1 MKLRK
6 NRKRWVAKFLVI
18 VMILTCVP
26 ICYHQETRAAI
37 ADLYWPVRNSNGT
50 CITSLSSHNTWNG
63 SSGHKGI
70 DIKNATGCNWYAAY
84 DGVVD
89 KIFTGCRSNGND
101 ISGHKGCS
109 PNHGRYTQSNGHLYC
124 NYGFGNGVVIK
135 SNING
140 TNYYIQCAHMNNV
153 ASGLREGQS
162 ISKGT
167 YLGTVGDRGFSF
179 GTHAHFEI
187 DSGKLFGS
195 VVQNDPTR
203 NGCVFSYNY
212 GSVTPTQ
219 IPQGY
224 LEPSNVY
231 GGEGTIHIKGWA
243 FDRDNVNAQLSI
255 HVYIGGPAGT
265 SGAERHIITANK
277 LRTDVNAAFSNG
289 VGNYHGFE
297 DTIKTKKS
305 GKQDIYVYAINIGVG
320 NTNPELGHKA
330 VTITP
335 VNNPQ
340 GDLNINSVYGG
351 KGTIHVRG
359 WAFDKDNVNT
369 HLTIHVYIGGPAGT
383 PGAERHIITANKQRT
398 DVPDVYPGVGNY
410 HGYEETIVTKKSGS
424 QGIYVYA
431 MNIGSG
437 NDNPLLG
444 KETVAIEP
452 VYKPQG
458 WLETSNVRGGKK
470 TVTLR
475 GWAFDKDELNTQL
488 NIRVYIGGD
497 ENSKAEKHII
507 KANKKRIDV
516 YNKFPETGYYH
527 GFEETIKVNSLGKQ
541 RIYVYADNVGGGTE
555 NLFLGSKEVT
565 ILDDVRSN
573 PNVPKYKPMYIPSSS
588 IKEIKKLKKVR
599 GLSVKAKKRKITIK
613 WKQVPNA
620 NGYQVQYATNKKFR
634 QKKAKIAKKAKI
646 TLNKIKTRKIYY
658 VKVRAY
664 VRNGKDIVYG
674 KWSKT
679 KKKKLSN

>member
-1 MKLRK
+1 MKK
-6 NRKRWVAKFLVI
+6 NNYRQRVGFFVCI
-18 VMILTCVP
+18 IIL
-26 ICYHQETRAAI
+26 ICAAI
-37 ADLYWPVRNSNGT
+37 YQKQEVNAATSYATEYDGLPAEIRENCVKFARYKVPSLPAVSLLSLEDKKKIINNYTPKVGAIAITKGNSSYG
-50 CITSLSSHNTWNG
+50 HVAYVEAVNG
-63 SSGHKGI
+63 SQITTLNGGWE
-70 DIKNATGCNWYAAY
+70 N
-84 DGVVD
+84 GVH
-89 KIFTGCRSNGND
+89 I
-101 ISGHKGCS
+101 
-109 PNHGRYTQSNGHLYC
+109 GRYTATASAQGIIGYWYPANLL
-124 NYGFGNGVVIK
+124 GN
-135 SNING
+135 
-140 TNYYIQCAHMNNV
+140 T
-153 ASGLREGQS
+153 
-162 ISKGT
+162 
-167 YLGTVGDRGFSF
+167 
-179 GTHAHFEI
+179 
-187 DSGKLFGS
+187 
-195 VVQNDPTR
+195 
-203 NGCVFSYNY
+203 
-212 GSVTPTQ
+212 
-219 IPQGY
+219 PQGY
-224 LEPSNVY
+224 LETSNVY
-231 GGEGTIHIKGWA
+231 GGGGTVHVKGWA

-305 GKQDIYVYAINIGVG
+305 GKQDIYVYAINIGTG

-444 KETVAIEP
+444 KKTVAIEP

-541 RIYVYADNVGGGTE
+541 RIYVYADNVGRGTE